1 VGGMITPTASL
12 ADRCIALG
20 ITLFLMYGILMLGW
34 SAGQMLVGV
43 WLQTLV
49 LFVLV
54 VIYRREAGKK
64 KPAHIKLGRAYQQ

>member
-1 VGGMITPTASL
+1 
-12 ADRCIALG
+12 
-20 ITLFLMYGILMLGW
+20 MYGILMLGW

>member
-1 VGGMITPTASL
+1 
-12 ADRCIALG
+12 
-20 ITLFLMYGILMLGW
+20 MLGW

-64 KPAHIKLGRAYQQ
+64 NPAHIKLGRAYQQ